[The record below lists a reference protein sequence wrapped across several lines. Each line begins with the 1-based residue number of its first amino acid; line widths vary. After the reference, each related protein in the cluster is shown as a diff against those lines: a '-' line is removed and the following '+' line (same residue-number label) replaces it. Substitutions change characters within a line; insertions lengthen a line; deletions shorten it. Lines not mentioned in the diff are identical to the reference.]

1 MSIHPDADAFIRAI
15 LRDPADVATRLVF
28 ADWLEETGDASN
40 VAWAK
45 YIRLMAETPHTA
57 GTLAFESRKHQAREL
72 ASEIRATLTIDATR
86 LVGHVDHFRQF
97 LPSQNVTVTLA
108 GHTLALSVIE
118 LVPESVARENVVI
131 PLELNGRELRV
142 AMADPHD
149 RDTIQKLTFILNKEI
164 IPVKVDRDAIVAAI
178 DCCYGNTETESVT
191 CISYESPLIGLE
203 GDAESFK
210 IAGFFITA
218 FSQREYGRACDGFE
232 FFRDARGCV
241 VVYCDGSKS
250 IAAENE
256 PRGVFA
262 RLLAHFLSLPVDA
275 SYTADDCDCL
285 DFDIPLLS
293 GRRFPATLE
302 RREGDANW
310 FRLRFRWQD
319 RE

>member
-28 ADWLEETGDASN
+28 ADWLEEMGEPAN

-45 YIRLMAETPHTA
+45 YIRLMAETPYTA
-57 GTLAFESRKHQAREL
+57 GTLAFQSRKRQTREL

-149 RDTIQKLTFILNKEI
+149 RDTIQKLEFILNKEI
-164 IPVKVDRDAIVAAI
+164 LPVTTDRDAIAAAI
-178 DCCYGNTETESVT
+178 NCCYGQSETESVD
-191 CISYESPLIGLE
+191 CISYEAPLVGLE
-203 GDAESFK
+203 AGPHSRESYG
-210 IAGFFITA
+210 IFFTA
-218 FSQREYGRACDGFE
+218 FSQEEHGRTCNGFE
-232 FFRDARGCV
+232 LFRNARGAV

-250 IAAENE
+250 IGAENHS
-256 PRGVFA
+256 RGVFTQ
-262 RLLAHFLSLPVDA
+262 LLDHFLSLPADA

-310 FRLRFRWQD
+310 FRVRFRWQD